1 MKNKSFTR
9 KTIVVIHRIQHVAYH
24 KLHNVC
30 HKTEHLLH
38 SAYMG
43 MVAIEAHGYYR
54 YCAGGAFVVIIIL
67 AFIGGGAT
75 SAAEMAEEVEEL

>member
-9 KTIVVIHRIQHVAYH
+9 RTLVVIHRIQHVAYH
-24 KLHNVC
+24 KLHVVC

-43 MVAIEAHGYYR
+43 MVAVEAHGYYR
-54 YCAGGAFVVIIIL
+54 YCAGGAFVVIIIA
-67 AFIGGGAT
+67 AFIGGGA
-75 SAAEMAEEVEEL
+75 AEAVEEVEEI